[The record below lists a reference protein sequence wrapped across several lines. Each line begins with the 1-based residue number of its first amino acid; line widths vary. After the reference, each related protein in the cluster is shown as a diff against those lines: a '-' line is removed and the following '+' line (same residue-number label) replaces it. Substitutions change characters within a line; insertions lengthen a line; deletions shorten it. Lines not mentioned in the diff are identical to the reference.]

1 MASIANKFRPLFDRE
16 LVKRVEA
23 LKQTK
28 GGIILPE
35 NSAKKVLEGAVVAVG
50 PGGRNQKGRYV
61 PMDIKVGDR
70 VLLPEYGG
78 TKLQLEEDDS
88 YTIFKES
95 DLLAKIEK

>member
-1 MASIANKFRPLFDRE
+1 MASIATKFRPLFDRV
-16 LVKRVEA
+16 LVKKVEA

-28 GGIILPE
+28 GGIMLPE
-35 NSAKKVLEGAVVAVG
+35 NSAKKVLEGTVVAVG
-50 PGGRNQKGRYV
+50 PGGRNQEGSIV

-95 DLLAKIEK
+95 DLLAKIEQ